1 MATFLKK
8 ISTPFQ
14 LLLTANRC
22 LGRSLALWAL
32 PPWPVVNVYTPT
44 GKGGGGL
51 WSCPSSTNGLL
62 MRVCGGLNED
72 SPWRLL
78 YLNTW
83 SHVGRTVWEELGG
96 VALLGENFEVSK
108 DIPFSVSL
116 MVVFRDRSPQLL
128 LQHNAC
134 TPATMFL
141 TVVVMDSLKLC
152 LK

>member
-1 MATFLKK
+1 M
-8 ISTPFQ
+8 
-14 LLLTANRC
+14 
-22 LGRSLALWAL
+22 
-32 PPWPVVNVYTPT
+32 
-44 GKGGGGL
+44 
-51 WSCPSSTNGLL
+51 
-62 MRVCGGLNED
+62 
-72 SPWRLL
+72 

-116 MVVFRDRSPQLL
+116 YLMVVFRDSSPQLL
-128 LQHNAC
+128 LQHRAC